1 MSRRAGPLC
10 AARGKGVGLRHVACL
25 WLTAAALIT
34 APASATPT
42 FAEVRAA
49 HRPSDVTLQDRHG
62 TPIQTLRVDASVRR
76 LAWVPLQDLSPAL
89 VSAIVLGE
97 DQRFWQHSGVDWQA
111 VASSAWANA
120 LNTRTRGAS
129 TLTMQLAG
137 LLDEGL
143 ARPAQGRSM
152 VQKLGQAYTATL
164 LERQWTKSDILEAY
178 LNAVPLRGELVG
190 INALTQTLFNKHPS
204 GLDTHEAAIAA
215 ALVRAPNAAPT
226 RVAERACAVL
236 RLQQTSCSGLQGLA
250 ETALARRGSMPLGE
264 QLAPHFARQAR
275 RADGALSQRQARAV
289 RTTLDAPLQRVA
301 LAALRQQLAELHGRN
316 VEDGAVVVL
325 DNASG
330 EVRAWVGS
338 SGSAFSDAPEV
349 DGVLARRQPG
359 STLKPFVYQLA
370 FEHRLITPATL
381 LDDSP
386 TQLATGTGLYLPQNY
401 DRNFRGWVSARTAL
415 GASLNVP
422 AVRVA
427 TLLPPGALHQRL
439 NDLGLDLP
447 QAAGYYGHAL
457 ALGGADV
464 TLLAL
469 TNAYRALA
477 NGGVLSAPVVVRG
490 VATGVAASAP
500 APAPA
505 WASMAAAESTMA
517 AAGTAAGP
525 SRRVAGAA
533 AAHLVTDILADNNAR
548 AATFGLHSALATHG
562 FAAVKTGTSKD
573 LRDNWCLG
581 YTDRYTVGVW
591 VGNASGAPMHG
602 VSGVSGAAPVWRAV
616 VQHLQAGLPASAPAP
631 AAGAVSR
638 RVALPGAAEPARQEW
653 FLEGTEPASQRH
665 AAVAARKRGREAAG
679 GNSRGG
685 ADAGADARADAGAD
699 AYAKGPDR
707 PRFGIAS
714 PRDGSVFALDP
725 DMPPAVQRVTFEGE
739 AGIWLV
745 NGRRVGQ
752 GRVVR
757 WLPVP
762 GRHQVSLV
770 DDSGRMLQQ
779 VKIEVRGLRLTPA
792 RSAALAAAQR

>member
-1 MSRRAGPLC
+1 M
-10 AARGKGVGLRHVACL
+10 ARL
-25 WLTAAALIT
+25 WFTAAALIT
-34 APASATPT
+34 TTAAAATPT

-49 HRPSDVTLQDRHG
+49 HRPSDVTLQDRNG
-62 TPIQTLRVDASVRR
+62 TTIQTLRVDASVRR
-76 LAWVPLQDLSPAL
+76 LPWVPLQDLSPAL

-111 VASSAWANA
+111 VAGSAWANA

-143 ARPAQGRSM
+143 ARPPQGRSV
-152 VQKLGQAYTATL
+152 VQKLGQAYTATR
-164 LERQWTKSDILEAY
+164 LERQWTKSEILEAY
-178 LNAVPLRGELVG
+178 LNVVPLRGELVG

-204 GLDTHEAAIAA
+204 GLDAHEAAIAA

-236 RLQQTSCSGLQGLA
+236 RLQQSSCSGLQGLA
-250 ETALARRGSMPLGE
+250 DSALAHRGSMPLGE
-264 QLAPHFARQAR
+264 QLAPHFARQSL
-275 RADGALSQRQARAV
+275 RADSALAQRPAAAV

-301 LAALRQQLAELHGRN
+301 LAALRQQLAELRGRN

-370 FEHRLITPATL
+370 FEQRLITPATL

-386 TQLATGTGLYLPQNY
+386 TQLATAAGLYLPQNY

-439 NDLGLDLP
+439 NDLGLALP

-469 TNAYRALA
+469 TNAYRALG
-477 NGGVLSAPVVVRG
+477 NGGVWSAPVVAADAARA
-490 VATGVAASAP
+490 VALPP
-500 APAPA
+500 APTARAPGSA
-505 WASMAAAESTMA
+505 TARAGAAA
-517 AAGTAAGP
+517 P

-533 AAHLVTDILADNNAR
+533 AVHLVTDILADNNAR
-548 AATFGLHSALATHG
+548 SVTFGLHSALATHG

-573 LRDNWCLG
+573 LRDNWCVG

-602 VSGVSGAAPVWRAV
+602 VSGVSGAAPVWRAL
-616 VQHLQAGLPASAPAP
+616 VQHLHAGQPAKAPAP
-631 AAGAVSR
+631 ATGVVSR
-638 RVALPGAAEPARQEW
+638 QVALQAAAEPARQEW
-653 FLEGTEPASQRH
+653 FVQGTEPAAQREASL
-665 AAVAARKRGREAAG
+665 AAPERGRRAAG
-679 GNSRGG
+679 GNGRGG
-685 ADAGADARADAGAD
+685 ADADPNPGVDSIAGANLPGLD
-699 AYAKGPDR
+699 SH
-707 PRFGIAS
+707 RFGITS

-725 DMPPAVQRVTFEGE
+725 DMPLAVQRVTFEGE
-739 AGIWLV
+739 AGTWLV

-770 DDSGRMLQQ
+770 DVSGRVIQR
-779 VKIEVRGLRLTPA
+779 VRVDVRGLRLA
-792 RSAALAAAQR
+792 RPPVP